1 MRKLSVIDFKVVSK
15 LQEPATPCFV
25 PARLIY
31 TLSGKPRDARQF
43 GEVKTP
49 RKRRKRRK
57 TNAAFV
63 LCVAQDSASNLPACL
78 FSLVQMGHE
87 TAPHAERGA
96 ASIGKLSLAPAGRVD

>member
-1 MRKLSVIDFKVVSK
+1 SDAVRVGAILRPRPGLPESGCANCRSLISKSVSK

-31 TLSGKPRDARQF
+31 TLPGKPRDARQF

-49 RKRRKRRK
+49 IKRRKRRK

-63 LCVAQDSASNLPACL
+63 LFVPLCGSGFCVQSSGLFIEACAN
-78 FSLVQMGHE
+78 G
-87 TAPHAERGA
+87 
-96 ASIGKLSLAPAGRVD
+96 